1 MIIGEYY
8 SYNSD
13 DIKLGINEKLD
24 TQIEI
29 NKNW

>member
-8 SYNSD
+8 SYKSD
-13 DIKLGINEKLD
+13 DIKLSINEKLD

>member
-8 SYNSD
+8 SYKSD